1 MAKATSSTQRPQTC
15 TEAATKYYNYTA
27 NKTAEEREHRLLTLQ
42 KAMRRG
48 NAWGEATII
57 THVGGTNG
65 VNTGHGRPW
74 NIGYPA
80 LTTATPFKSQKIL
93 FNARALASHLPIIEP
108 ALKPALH
115 SYAIYSNSLPFH
127 PWHFMGIPLDFTR
140 FCDTR
145 ISSVRN
151 DDIFSQRLGLKTAV
165 KNDIFWSEIGSEDL
179 KNQEAHSHQEFPGM
193 PPPGRRYFQI
203 YALHSCMLPAWKEF
217 LPTLRWRHL
226 YPNINASKQFYPPQ
240 DFF

>member
-1 MAKATSSTQRPQTC
+1 MAKATSSTQRPQTR

-65 VNTGHGRPW
+65 VNTGHWRPW

-108 ALKPALH
+108 ALKPFTVMQFTPIPSH
-115 SYAIYSNSLPFH
+115 SIPDILWASPWTLRGSAIHVFLVYVMMTYFLRGQVWKMTF
-127 PWHFMGIPLDFTR
+127 F
-140 FCDTR
+140 
-145 ISSVRN
+145 
-151 DDIFSQRLGLKTAV
+151 GLK
-165 KNDIFWSEIGSEDL
+165 
-179 KNQEAHSHQEFPGM
+179 
-193 PPPGRRYFQI
+193 
-203 YALHSCMLPAWKEF
+203 
-217 LPTLRWRHL
+217 
-226 YPNINASKQFYPPQ
+226 
-240 DFF
+240 